1 MRKLKTA
8 FTVNQSCMR
17 VPRSYDIAYTHSKL
31 LHLCIRTLY
40 RKDTFNKKPEP
51 LKLLLSCS
59 SSFCKKKVAS
69 GSRITFQKERE
80 RERTTDGQTD
90 SLCPRK
96 WLLRAV
102 GLEELR
108 RYNKKSWTSCASDV
122 PFNHFLFIQQR
133 TGWLFQQS
141 ALWRCEYRAGIRICP
156 CSLWSTSDVLFCFL
170 LSAASIYTERLRKF
184 RKAILQLFLIARTF
198 GFYQRLPVYTLKCKD
213 ANACVERTWSC
224 LLLQPTGLSVWFI
237 VLHICNFLEPAC
249 LLGKK
254 VFAACPR
261 SNINS

>member
-1 MRKLKTA
+1 MILHIHIPNFCISASEHFIGKTHLTKTLNPWSPSSPA
-8 FTVNQSCMR
+8 
-17 VPRSYDIAYTHSKL
+17 
-31 LHLCIRTLY
+31 LHLFVK
-40 RKDTFNKKPEP
+40 RKWQVAAE
-51 LKLLLSCS
+51 LL
-59 SSFCKKKVAS
+59 FRK
-69 GSRITFQKERE
+69 
-80 RERTTDGQTD
+80 RERTTDRQTD
-90 SLCPRK
+90 SSCPRK
-96 WLLRAV
+96 WLLRAA

-108 RYNKKSWTSCASDV
+108 GYNKKSWTSCASDV
-122 PFNHFLFIQQR
+122 PFNHFLFVQRR
-133 TGWLFQQS
+133 TGWLFQRS
-141 ALWRCEYRAGIRICP
+141 ALWRCEYRAGIRICL

-170 LSAASIYTERLRKF
+170 LSAASIYTERLRKVG
-184 RKAILQLFLIARTF
+184 KGILQLFLIAKTF

-261 SNINS
+261 SQH